1 MPEDSVNPI
10 PTERG
15 VVQPTCTVPLG
26 YRNCRKTN
34 FDWTVYLFTSW
45 EVVMKYIYC
54 KLSNLIGQFE
64 HTMAHTHIYI

>member
-34 FDWTVYLFTSW
+34 FDWTVYLLGGGY
-45 EVVMKYIYC
+45 EIY
-54 KLSNLIGQFE
+54 LLQIEQSDW
-64 HTMAHTHIYI
+64 TV